1 MVLSLDTAYEGT
13 ETFALVQKIR
23 GVAEKYYPGEWYLA
37 GEGVSTYDLMDTVT
51 ADMVKVNLVAIGAVF
66 LVLMFTMKS
75 LVLPVILV
83 LSIETAIWIN
93 LAIPYFAGNTIF
105 YIAYLI
111 ISSIQLGATVDYA
124 ILLTERYKE
133 CRETMDKKDSV
144 INTISA
150 VFVSIMT
157 SASVLTLVGF
167 MMGYVST
174 HGLLSQLGFFLGKG
188 TLCSLVIVIFV
199 LPGLLYMFDNLVVG
213 KRGIRK
219 QIRKHLEDDT
229 YETD

>member
-1 MVLSLDTAYEGT
+1 
-13 ETFALVQKIR
+13 
-23 GVAEKYYPGEWYLA
+23 
-37 GEGVSTYDLMDTVT
+37 
-51 ADMVKVNLVAIGAVF
+51 
-66 LVLMFTMKS
+66 MKS

>member
-1 MVLSLDTAYEGT
+1 
-13 ETFALVQKIR
+13 
-23 GVAEKYYPGEWYLA
+23 
-37 GEGVSTYDLMDTVT
+37 
-51 ADMVKVNLVAIGAVF
+51 
-66 LVLMFTMKS
+66 
-75 LVLPVILV
+75 
-83 LSIETAIWIN
+83 
-93 LAIPYFAGNTIF
+93 
-105 YIAYLI
+105 
-111 ISSIQLGATVDYA
+111 
-124 ILLTERYKE
+124 
-133 CRETMDKKDSV
+133 MDKKDSV

-199 LPGLLYMFDNLVVG
+199 LPGLLYLFDNLVVG

-219 QIRKHLEDDT
+219 QIRKQLEDDT

>member
-1 MVLSLDTAYEGT
+1 
-13 ETFALVQKIR
+13 
-23 GVAEKYYPGEWYLA
+23 
-37 GEGVSTYDLMDTVT
+37 
-51 ADMVKVNLVAIGAVF
+51 
-66 LVLMFTMKS
+66 
-75 LVLPVILV
+75 
-83 LSIETAIWIN
+83 
-93 LAIPYFAGNTIF
+93 
-105 YIAYLI
+105 
-111 ISSIQLGATVDYA
+111 
-124 ILLTERYKE
+124 
-133 CRETMDKKDSV
+133 MDKKDSV

-174 HGLLSQLGFFLGKG
+174 HGLLSQLGFFLGKV

-199 LPGLLYMFDNLVVG
+199 LPGLLYLFDNLVVG

-219 QIRKHLEDDT
+219 QIRKQLEDDT